1 MSNRFPRPQ
10 PQVQISPAQSEEEEE
25 FERTISLEDTE
36 DDLSITLQTSET
48 ESSSAWQLH
57 GFPPVTA
64 IKVPTFE
71 SKMRPQLR
79 PVPLSVTPA
88 RSSVLSLRSVSSR

>member
-25 FERTISLEDTE
+25 FERTISLEDT
-36 DDLSITLQTSET
+36 DLSITLQTSET
-48 ESSSAWQLH
+48 ESSSVWQLA